1 MNKDWV
7 SNYTDG
13 TLTVVGLLI
22 FVGVFVGAIYFTYRK
37 DRRGFSIKF
46 KHFPLSKVVKNEQ

>member
-37 DRRGFSIKF
+37 DRRGFFDKIQTLPF
-46 KHFPLSKVVKNEQ
+46 E